1 MSQYYYE
8 NSKILALL
16 LLVAIILNRND
27 ENVNLYKGVTN
38 MLSEEYR
45 TLFKNDRLVAYIAEN
60 LADFAETEI
69 KEDSLLNVLQ
79 RSIDALCDGE
89 YLASIMQYYEY
100 TPEEDQIKAVDQV
113 YDLFERAYHIVE
125 KWNADK
131 ADKVDNLTEMVRR
144 QDMPFPCL
152 LDTIYRLNYL
162 CEQNHKI

>member
-8 NSKILALL
+8 NSKILALWL
-16 LLVAIILNRND
+16 FIAIILNRKN
-27 ENVNLYKGVTN
+27 ENINLYKGVTN

-69 KEDSLLNVLQ
+69 KEDSLLSVLH

-89 YLASIMQYYEY
+89 YLASIMEYYEY

>member
-1 MSQYYYE
+1 M
-8 NSKILALL
+8 

-89 YLASIMQYYEY
+89 YLASIMEYYEY

-131 ADKVDNLTEMVRR
+131 ADKVDNLTDMVRR

-152 LDTIYRLNYL
+152 LDTIYRLHRL
-162 CEQNHKI
+162 CD